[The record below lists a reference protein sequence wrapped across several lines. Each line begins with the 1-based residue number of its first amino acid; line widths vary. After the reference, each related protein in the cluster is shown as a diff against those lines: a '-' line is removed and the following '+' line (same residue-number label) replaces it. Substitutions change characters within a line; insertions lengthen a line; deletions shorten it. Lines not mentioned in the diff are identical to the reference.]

1 MSVSSSLFG
10 GRRDHPVLGIT
21 TFVGNLLLMALLS
34 AAVRELVN
42 RQYPLSEVL
51 LLRYLFASLFFWIIL
66 FSTTGPGGLAT
77 RRPLDHA
84 IRSVSGVISLGLLYF
99 AITRIPLADATAL
112 AYAAPIFITLLSI
125 FLLGEVIGLR
135 RWLAVFT
142 GFVGVLLI
150 ARPEA
155 GSWDI
160 GVIAAAA
167 SAFTGALVAIWLRKL
182 SSSENPVA
190 IGIFY
195 NNLGSLACLVWVLM
209 SGWLPPRGG
218 DLLLLLG
225 FGLGCGLQQWLL
237 TISFR
242 YAQASLL
249 APFEYLAMVFAAIV
263 GFVFWGEVPV
273 LTTWIG
279 AAVIAA
285 SGMFIFRRRQKSM
298 QADKSVE
305 PVVIE

>member
-1 MSVSSSLFG
+1 MNPSSSLLG
-10 GRRDHPVLGIT
+10 GHRDHPALGIA

-51 LLRYLFASLFFWIIL
+51 LFRYLFASLFFWIIL
-66 FSTTGPGGLAT
+66 FSTTGPPGLAT
-77 RRPLDHA
+77 RRPLDHV
-84 IRSVSGVISLGLLYF
+84 IRSVSGIISLGLLYF
-99 AITRIPLADATAL
+99 AITRIPIADATAL

-125 FLLGEVIGLR
+125 FLLGEEIGLR

-155 GSWDI
+155 DSWDI
-160 GVIAAAA
+160 GVVAAAA

-190 IGIFY
+190 IGTYY
-195 NNLGSLACLVWVLM
+195 NNLGSVVCLVWVLM
-209 SGWLPPRGG
+209 SGWLTPRGG
-218 DLLLLLG
+218 DLLLFLG

-242 YAQASLL
+242 YAEASLL

-263 GFVFWGEVPV
+263 GFVFWGEIPV

-279 AAVIAA
+279 AAVIAG
-285 SGMFIFRRRQKSM
+285 SGIFIFKRRQKSM
-298 QADKSVE
+298 KSSEPVE
-305 PVVIE
+305 PAIIE